1 MTKEDYPIEETVKL
15 LTDLIQQ
22 QEKTIQSAK
31 DLIDVK
37 SELIDLYQ
45 LETEM
50 YIKQNNFMLKVIT
63 VLSAV
68 ATISFLSLLFSLIW
82 DVEYRK
88 VH

>member
-1 MTKEDYPIEETVKL
+1 MITEDYPIEETVKL

-68 ATISFLSLLFSLIW
+68 ATISFLSLLFSLI
-82 DVEYRK
+82 
-88 VH
+88 

>member
-1 MTKEDYPIEETVKL
+1 MITEDYPIEETVKL

-68 ATISFLSLLFSLIW
+68 ATISFISLLFSLI
-82 DVEYRK
+82 
-88 VH
+88 

>member
-68 ATISFLSLLFSLIW
+68 ATISFLSLLFSLI
-82 DVEYRK
+82 
-88 VH
+88 

>member
-1 MTKEDYPIEETVKL
+1 MITEDYPIEETFKL

-68 ATISFLSLLFSLIW
+68 ATISFLSLLFSLI
-82 DVEYRK
+82 
-88 VH
+88 